1 MLCLVHTVP
10 WSSAFVYLVVTSL
23 SQAYS
28 ACVLPVVPEGYSW
41 QTWPVHH
48 MFQSLRG
55 VPAASAFCY
64 VIPVTN
70 ECCIS
75 HSFHLNKFVLF
86 ILPSSFEAHTMH
98 YNDVPHIVYA
108 ILSTHL
114 TSESASGMCPLY
126 WLGWSYTIAFHGIKY
141 LCMTSEQG
149 RCNCCLFFSSG
160 NYNVWNALQ
169 ETQSQ
174 PEGWLGEE
182 TSGCC
187 QATQQVQ
194 QRGQTNSATTLD
206 IAILHAGM
214 AWAWVEATTIAT
226 CSEEHTWPPQVCCW
240 AWVEHPCLADTA
252 VCLRF
257 WAVTMTSLLVSKGT

>member
-1 MLCLVHTVP
+1 MLCLLHTVP
-10 WSSAFVYLVVTSL
+10 LSSACVYLVETFL
-23 SQAYS
+23 SQAYGG
-28 ACVLPVVPEGYSW
+28 CVLLVVQEGHSW

-48 MFQSLRG
+48 MFQSVRG
-55 VPAASAFCY
+55 VPAASAFEN
-64 VIPVTN
+64 VIPVLS
-70 ECCIS
+70 ESCIS
-75 HSFHLNKFVLF
+75 RSFHLYKFVLF
-86 ILPSSFEAHTMH
+86 SLPSSFEEHTMH
-98 YNDVPHIVYA
+98 YNDASHIVYA

-114 TSESASGMCPLY
+114 TSESASGMCPQY
-126 WLGWSYTIAFHGIKY
+126 WMGWWHTIAFHGIQY

-149 RCNCCLFFSSG
+149 RCNSCLFFSSG

-174 PEGWLGEE
+174 SRGWLGEE

-194 QRGQTNSATTLD
+194 HRGQTNSATTMD
-206 IAILHAGM
+206 TAILHAGM
-214 AWAWVEATTIAT
+214 AGAWVEATTIAT

-257 WAVTMTSLLVSKGT
+257 WAVTMTFPLVSKGT

>member
-1 MLCLVHTVP
+1 MWVVYHTQFI
-10 WSSAFVYLVVTSL
+10 WTSL
-23 SQAYS
+23 SCSFCLLALKRTLCITMMYLTLFMPSCPLIWQANPLQV
-28 ACVLPVVPEGYSW
+28 CG
-41 QTWPVHH
+41 
-48 MFQSLRG
+48 
-55 VPAASAFCY
+55 
-64 VIPVTN
+64 
-70 ECCIS
+70 
-75 HSFHLNKFVLF
+75 
-86 ILPSSFEAHTMH
+86 
-98 YNDVPHIVYA
+98 
-108 ILSTHL
+108 
-114 TSESASGMCPLY
+114 PLY

-174 PEGWLGEE
+174 SRGWLGEE

-187 QATQQVQ
+187 QATQQ
-194 QRGQTNSATTLD
+194 RGQTNSATTMD